1 MRSLEIIGIL
11 LLTIQLPIVPMA
23 IIIQIT
29 PTFSEMCVVFSISLC
44 NLPHTHIFPS
54 FNFSISFH
62 TQGLFNSQYHTHTHH
77 HRRALLL
84 RNDRRVNVNAVLLLF
99 SIFPIV
105 ITSHFLTS
113 LFRRFLSHFFSCY
126 TIGIIPKCSSL
137 KI

>member
-29 PTFSEMCVVFSISLC
+29 PTFSEICVVFSISLC
-44 NLPHTHIFPS
+44 NSPHTHIFPS

-62 TQGLFNSQYHTHTHH
+62 TQGLFNSQYHTHHH
-77 HRRALLL
+77 RRRALLL
-84 RNDRRVNVNAVLLLF
+84 RNDRRVNAVLLLF

-113 LFRRFLSHFFSCY
+113 LFRRFLSLIFFRVTQLESY
-126 TIGIIPKCSSL
+126 QNVL
-137 KI
+137 L